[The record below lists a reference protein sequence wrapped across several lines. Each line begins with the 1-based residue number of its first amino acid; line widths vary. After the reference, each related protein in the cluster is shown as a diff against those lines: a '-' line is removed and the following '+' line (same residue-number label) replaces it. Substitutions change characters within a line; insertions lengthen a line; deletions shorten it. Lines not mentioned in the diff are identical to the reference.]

1 MIKMIRWRNI
11 KAGNW
16 IILESKRNS
25 FWKRRFYILK
35 TYKANSQLFLIFLFP
50 SLLSLIPSLPPKISL
65 NLYDFFF
72 LLLFLLFSFPFP
84 SLFPS
89 LLFSL
94 LFSFPFPSL
103 LPSPFPFPFPSPF
116 PALPLLLSLCS
127 LLSFPFRFPLPFASV
142 FREREKH
149 KGVGGDRKSTRLN
162 SSHSQ

>member
-94 LFSFPFPSL
+94 LFFFPFSFSFSFPSLLFSLLLSLFLSLLLSLLFLSSCHCVPSFPFPFVFLSPL
-103 LPSPFPFPFPSPF
+103 LPYF
-116 PALPLLLSLCS
+116 
-127 LLSFPFRFPLPFASV
+127 V
-142 FREREKH
+142 KERSTSGR
-149 KGVGGDRKSTRLN
+149 GV
-162 SSHSQ
+162 

>member
-94 LFSFPFPSL
+94 LFSFPFSSL
-103 LPSPFPFPFPSPF
+103 LPSLFLSLLLSLLFLSSCHCVPSFPFPFVFLS
-116 PALPLLLSLCS
+116 PLLPY
-127 LLSFPFRFPLPFASV
+127 FV
-142 FREREKH
+142 KER
-149 KGVGGDRKSTRLN
+149 STRGRGV
-162 SSHSQ
+162 